1 MRLEREMEF
10 LTNNVDWNP
19 RSIADLHRLRWD
31 IEMFLKQIKQ
41 TLKLAGFLGHIA
53 NPVRF

>member
-1 MRLEREMEF
+1 MEL